1 MDIETRTPVFRDGA
15 FIQITVSPASTY
27 RWYVWLGDGYSL
39 ERTIRRYFATC
50 IDQML
55 SALYEDD
62 AQERRPGRKSPWS
75 TASAARFNDQFN
87 AALRA
92 LPGSR
97 NSADLAGLRSMPDL
111 RVVLDAEA
119 GRFLSEQEVLQ
130 IWRRELA
137 SDWSRA
143 KQFAGNCSEA
153 QHRRRR
159 PERSRAYTVHHC
171 MDIREVFQRD
181 VVYRF
186 NGRLVRSDVRLTSVS
201 VARVL
206 HCGKRADEAHTP
218 GRRARAGARR
228 QLATFLSRR
237 RARTEEVR

>member
-1 MDIETRTPVFRDGA
+1 
-15 FIQITVSPASTY
+15 
-27 RWYVWLGDGYSL
+27 
-39 ERTIRRYFATC
+39 
-50 IDQML
+50 ML

-137 SDWSRA
+137 AIGLVQNSLPETVLRHSIVA
-143 KQFAGNCSEA
+143 AA
-153 QHRRRR
+153 QNVRGR
-159 PERSRAYTVHHC
+159 TVHHC

-186 NGRLVRSDVRLTSVS
+186 NGRLVRSDVRLTWSQSLEFCIAGSERTKLVRL
-201 VARVL
+201 VGEHAREL
-206 HCGKRADEAHTP
+206 ADNW
-218 GRRARAGARR
+218 RRSQPLKG
-228 QLATFLSRR
+228 SH
-237 RARTEEVR
+237 